1 MSARLDAADAGAR
14 LPVFTTPHLRRE
26 FRTLGFMMQAWCKG
40 RHPDLPKQARL
51 AAGVFPT
58 LCEECAALLE
68 YAAFRLEKCPYGEAK
83 PTCAN
88 CPVHCYRKAPREQM
102 REVMRT
108 TGPGLLLTHPIL
120 SIRHL
125 FVDGRRRVGLP
136 GAHKRGEAG
145 SAAPDALRRRRDERG
160 GTT

>member
-58 LCEECAALLE
+58 LCEE
-68 YAAFRLEKCPYGEAK
+68 
-83 PTCAN
+83 
-88 CPVHCYRKAPREQM
+88 
-102 REVMRT
+102 
-108 TGPGLLLTHPIL
+108 
-120 SIRHL
+120 
-125 FVDGRRRVGLP
+125 
-136 GAHKRGEAG
+136 
-145 SAAPDALRRRRDERG
+145 
-160 GTT
+160 